1 MYILDSTSKKS
12 KNSYYC
18 LNLIL
23 SKNLTSKRMEIIKL
37 LNKNNIGTS
46 IYYPQPVPRMSFY
59 KKKYGYDKRMFKN
72 ASKISDSSISLP
84 VGPHLLKKGFNFYL

>member
-1 MYILDSTSKKS
+1 M
-12 KNSYYC
+12 
-18 LNLIL
+18 IL

-59 KKKYGYDKRMFKN
+59 KKNMDMIKECLKM
-72 ASKISDSSISLP
+72 
-84 VGPHLLKKGFNFYL
+84 HLK